1 MANELNF
8 KSDSTTEW
16 REYSKIMKSMFWQEF
31 ETRRQKDAHRM
42 IQDQINE
49 EFEMQIGAS
58 WHEKGSPDR
67 HDSRNGYRLRSFEV
81 MNGFIPSFTIP
92 RARNMQISFSAF
104 GLWERVQP
112 KVLDAMLKAYLY
124 SRGSGATQEIIEA
137 FGQSRFSKTFLQRL
151 VRRFEASL
159 GNYHKKK
166 IYKFWPYV
174 FIDGMAIKFYD
185 GLELKER
192 VVLIALG
199 MDHAK
204 EMAILGWV
212 TVRSEH
218 ETAVRSLLV
227 YLKQKG
233 LKTPDLFI
241 TDDAKGIRAAL
252 ELEHPHVRRQLCAFH
267 KINNI
272 SAHLKNKQNRARV
285 MRQAGDIYKLSS
297 SRREAIER
305 FGVFIKDWKRHEPEA
320 VRLFKQGFERT
331 LTYFDF
337 PKEDW
342 KSIYTS
348 NPIEQQIGKLRDWLS
363 RFNYFRGQANLD
375 LALYS
380 YVHCKSGEELPSTY
394 KQDQVS
400 ELHTI
405 Y

>member
-1 MANELNF
+1 MELNF
-8 KSDSTTEW
+8 KANSTTEW
-16 REYSKIMKSMFWQEF
+16 REYSKIMKSMFWDEF
-31 ETRRQKDAHRM
+31 EAGRRKEAHRM

-49 EFEMQIGAS
+49 EFQMQIGAS
-58 WHEKGSPDR
+58 WHEKGSVNRQDN
-67 HDSRNGYRLRSFEV
+67 RNGYRLRSFEV
-81 MNGFIPSFTIP
+81 LSGFIPSFRIP
-92 RARNMQISFSAF
+92 RARNMQITFSAF

-124 SRGSGATQEIIEA
+124 SRGSGSAQEIIGA

-159 GNYHKKK
+159 RDHHRKK
-166 IYKFWPYV
+166 IDQHWPYV
-174 FIDGMAIKFYD
+174 FIDGMVIKFYD
-185 GLELKER
+185 GLELRER
-192 VVLIALG
+192 VVLIAMG

-204 EMAILGWV
+204 KTAILGWV

-227 YLKQKG
+227 YLKERG
-233 LKTPDLFI
+233 LKAPDLFI
-241 TDDAKGIRAAL
+241 TDDAKGILSAL
-252 ELEHPHVRRQLCAFH
+252 ELEYPHVQRQLCAFH

-272 SAHLKNKQNRARV
+272 GSHLKNRRNRSKI

-305 FGVFIKDWKRHEPEA
+305 FGVFMKDWRRFEPEA

-337 PKEDW
+337 PRQDW

-348 NPIEQQIGKLRDWLS
+348 NPVEQQIGKLRDWLS

-380 YVHCKSGEELPSTY
+380 YVHTKSGEELPSAY
-394 KQDQVS
+394 EQDRVS
-400 ELHTI
+400 ELHTFN
-405 Y
+405 

>member
-1 MANELNF
+1 MELNF
-8 KSDSTTEW
+8 KANSTTEW
-16 REYSKIMKSMFWQEF
+16 REYLKIVKTMFWDDF
-31 ETRRQKDAHRM
+31 EARRRMDAQRM

-58 WHEKGSPDR
+58 WHQKNAPERQD
-67 HDSRNGYRLRSFEV
+67 DRNGYRRRSFEV
-81 MNGFIPSFTIP
+81 MNGFIPSFVIP
-92 RARNMQISFSAF
+92 RARNIDIHFSVF

-137 FGQSRFSKTFLQRL
+137 FGQSRFSKSFLQRL
-151 VRRFEASL
+151 VRRFETSL
-159 GNYHKKK
+159 KKYHGRK
-166 IYKFWPYV
+166 IDKFWPYV

-192 VVLIALG
+192 VVLIAMG
-199 MDHAK
+199 MDSKGDK
-204 EMAILGWV
+204 EILGWV

-227 YLKQKG
+227 YLKEKG
-233 LKTPDLFI
+233 LKTPNLFI
-241 TDDAKGIRAAL
+241 TDDAKGIIAAL
-252 ELEHPHVRRQLCAFH
+252 ELEYPHVKRQLCAFH
-267 KINNI
+267 KVNNI
-272 SAHLKNKQNRARV
+272 DAHLEDKENRAAV
-285 MRQAGDIYKLSS
+285 MRQAGDIYKLSF

-305 FGVFIKDWKRHEPEA
+305 FGIFIKDWKRLEPEA

-380 YVHCKSGEELPSTY
+380 YVHCKSGEELPYY
-394 KQDQVS
+394 KQDQVA

>member
-1 MANELNF
+1 MELNF
-8 KSDSTTEW
+8 KADSTTEW
-16 REYSKIMKSMFWQEF
+16 REYSKMMKTMFWDDF

-42 IQDQINE
+42 IQEQINE
-49 EFEMQIGAS
+49 EFKMQIGAS
-58 WHEKGSPDR
+58 WHEKGSPHRQD
-67 HDSRNGYRLRSFEV
+67 DRNGYRKRSFEV
-81 MNGFIPSFTIP
+81 MNGFIPSFMIP
-92 RARNMQISFSAF
+92 RARNMEIHFSVF

-124 SRGSGATQEIIEA
+124 SRGSGATQEIIQA
-137 FGQSRFSKTFLQRL
+137 FGQSRFSKSFLQRL
-151 VRRFEASL
+151 VRRFEMSL
-159 GNYHKKK
+159 KEHHTRK
-166 IYKFWPYV
+166 IDKIWPYV
-174 FIDGMAIKFYD
+174 FIDGMVIKFYD

-192 VVLIALG
+192 IVLIALG
-199 MDHAK
+199 MDHDK
-204 EMAILGWV
+204 KMAILGWV

-227 YLKQKG
+227 YLKGKG

-241 TDDAKGIRAAL
+241 TDDAKGIVSALAL
-252 ELEHPHVRRQLCAFH
+252 EYPHVKRQLCAFH

-272 SAHLKNKQNRARV
+272 DKRLARKSHRKAM

-305 FGVFIKDWKRHEPEA
+305 FGVFMKDWKRLEPLA

-363 RFNYFRGQANLD
+363 RFNYFRGQTNLD

-380 YVHCKSGEELPSTY
+380 YVHCKSGQVLPSSC
-394 KQDQVS
+394 KRDQVS
-400 ELHTI
+400 ELHTFN
-405 Y
+405 